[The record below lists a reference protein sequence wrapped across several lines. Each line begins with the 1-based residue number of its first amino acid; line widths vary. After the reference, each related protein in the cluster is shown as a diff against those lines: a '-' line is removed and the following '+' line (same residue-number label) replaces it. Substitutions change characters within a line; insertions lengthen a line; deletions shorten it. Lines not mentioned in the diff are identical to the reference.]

1 MQEALLHARHIY
13 IYMYI
18 FMNIY
23 RHSLILYIHW
33 MQSCNAFVLYHEQID
48 WTRSL
53 HEARCI
59 VHRFGL
65 NRVVGFPWYQ
75 PAASVGRRL
84 ISTGFEA
91 SGKISASIAK

>member
-1 MQEALLHARHIY
+1 MQDALLHERHIY
-13 IYMYI
+13 ISYI
-18 FMNIY
+18 Y
-23 RHSLILYIHW
+23 ILYNKC
-33 MQSCNAFVLYHEQID
+33 MKSCNAFLYHEQID

-65 NRVVGFPWYQ
+65 NRVVGFPRYQ